1 MVYLLF
7 NPAAGRGRARSA
19 LGAARHLLGD
29 AGLDHTLLCTESP
42 GHATR
47 LVEALPGDARVL
59 VLGGDGTVHEA
70 ALACLG
76 SERTLGLLPAGS
88 GDDFAF
94 ALGIGRYDL
103 AAAVATVR
111 RGRVRMVDSGLVN
124 GVPFINAVG
133 VGFDADI
140 TLQMQHVPQ
149 LIKGRAAYLWAL
161 LATLARHRCLPLT
174 VDIDGRRVFSGP
186 SLLVST
192 HNGPRVGGSFY
203 FAPEASVEDGLFDV
217 IIAGSIGRLGALAIL
232 PQVMKGRHL
241 GHPQVFPF
249 RGRRVKLRWGIP
261 RPAHLEGELMAA
273 TSEFDLEIR
282 PRSLR
287 VFA

>member
-1 MVYLLF
+1 M
-7 NPAAGRGRARSA
+7 
-19 LGAARHLLGD
+19 
-29 AGLDHTLLCTESP
+29 
-42 GHATR
+42 
-47 LVEALPGDARVL
+47 
-59 VLGGDGTVHEA
+59 HEA
-70 ALACLG
+70 ALACLS

-140 TLQMQHVPQ
+140 TFQMQHVPQ
-149 LIKGRAAYLWAL
+149 FIKGRAAYLWAL
-161 LATLARHRCLPLT
+161 LATLTRLRCLPLT

-217 IIAGSIGRLGALAIL
+217 IVAGSIGRLGALAIL
-232 PQVMKGRHL
+232 PQVMQGRHL
-241 GHPQVFPF
+241 GHPQVFSF
-249 RGRRVKLRWGIP
+249 RGRRVKLRWEIP

>member
-1 MVYLLF
+1 LIYLLF

-19 LGAARHLLGD
+19 LEAARRLLGD

-47 LVEALPGDARVL
+47 LVEALPGDAQVL

-70 ALACLG
+70 ALGCLG

-103 AAAVATVR
+103 AAAVATIR

-140 TLQMQHVPQ
+140 TFQMQHVPQ

-161 LATLARHRCLPLT
+161 LATLTRLRCLPLT
-174 VDIDGRRVFSGP
+174 VDIDGRQVFSGP

-217 IIAGSIGRLGALAIL
+217 IVAGLIGRLGALTML
-232 PQVMKGRHL
+232 P
-241 GHPQVFPF
+241 
-249 RGRRVKLRWGIP
+249 
-261 RPAHLEGELMAA
+261 
-273 TSEFDLEIR
+273 
-282 PRSLR
+282 
-287 VFA
+287 